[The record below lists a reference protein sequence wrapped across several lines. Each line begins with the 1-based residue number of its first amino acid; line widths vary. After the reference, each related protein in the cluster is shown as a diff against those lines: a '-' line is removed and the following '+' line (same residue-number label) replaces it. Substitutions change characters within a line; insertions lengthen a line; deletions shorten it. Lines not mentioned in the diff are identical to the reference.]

1 MKIALIGKG
10 NVGTALSTGWRRA
23 GHDIRFGHRDPKEPV
38 REAAEWGEVV
48 VLAVPFLA
56 VPDVTAEIGSAADG
70 KVVIDVTNAVGSGM
84 ELAIGFST
92 SSAEEIQKALPEARV
107 VKAFNT
113 VFAQN
118 QSTARIGAEQL
129 SAFVA
134 GDDEAAKRA
143 VMQLAADIGFDP
155 IDVGT
160 LKSARYLEPMGMLL
174 ISLGYGLKMGT
185 NIGLKLIKG

>member
-1 MKIALIGKG
+1 MKIAMIGKG

-38 REAAEWGEVV
+38 RDAAEWGDII
-48 VLAVPFLA
+48 VLAVPFTA
-56 VPDVTAEIGSAADG
+56 VPNVIAELGSAADG
-70 KVVIDVTNAVGSGM
+70 KVLIDVTNAVGPEM
-84 ELAIGFST
+84 ELAIGFTT
-92 SSAEEIQKALPEARV
+92 SSAEEIQKGLPRARV

-118 QSTARIGAEQL
+118 QSTAKVDGEQL

-134 GDDEAAKRA
+134 GDNEAAKR
-143 VMQLAADIGFDP
+143 VVTQLAADIGFDP

-160 LKSARYLEPMGMLL
+160 LKRARYLEPVGMLL

-185 NIGLKLIKG
+185 NIGFKLIKG

>member
-1 MKIALIGKG
+1 MIGKG

-38 REAAEWGEVV
+38 REAAEWGEIVV
-48 VLAVPFLA
+48 FAVPFTA
-56 VPDVTAEIGSAADG
+56 VPNVIGEVGSAADG
-70 KVVIDVTNAVGSGM
+70 KVLIDVTNAVGPEM
-84 ELAIGFST
+84 ELAIGFTT
-92 SSAEEIQKALPEARV
+92 SSAEGIQEGLPRARV

-118 QSTARIGAEQL
+118 QSTAKVDGEQL

-134 GDDEAAKRA
+134 GDDEAAKRI
-143 VMQLAADIGFDP
+143 VMQLAADIGFDS
-155 IDVGT
+155 IDVGP
-160 LKSARYLEPMGMLL
+160 LKRARYLEPMGMLL

-185 NIGLKLIKG
+185 DIGLKLIKG